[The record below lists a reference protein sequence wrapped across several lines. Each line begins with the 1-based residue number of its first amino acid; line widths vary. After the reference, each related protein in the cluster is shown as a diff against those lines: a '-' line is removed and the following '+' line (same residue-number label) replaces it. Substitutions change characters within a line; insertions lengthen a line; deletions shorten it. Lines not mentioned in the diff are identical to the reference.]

1 MLLHCM
7 WLCRESLQV
16 DMLNEL
22 HTPSHSTRHL
32 IVDPFQHLSP
42 NIGLKRRLG
51 ASSTV
56 TQAYQLGALGT
67 ITGRVT
73 TNGRY
78 GASNDPGSLLTAQQ
92 RLPARLWGHTDWTSS
107 SGRQVSARTVRAV
120 RGCVKTV
127 SK

>member
-1 MLLHCM
+1 
-7 WLCRESLQV
+7 
-16 DMLNEL
+16 MLNEL
-22 HTPSHSTRHL
+22 HTPNHSIRRL
-32 IVDPFQHLSP
+32 IIHHSQHLSP
-42 NIGLKRRLG
+42 NIDLERRLG
-51 ASSTV
+51 ASSIETLD
-56 TQAYQLGALGT
+56 YQLGALGT

-73 TNGRY
+73 TNGRQ

-107 SGRQVSARTVRAV
+107 SGRQVRARSVRAV